1 MRVIEKFISING
13 EGMKQGELAIFIRL
27 EGCNLRC
34 AYCDT
39 TYSFINPK
47 FKDETVEE
55 IVAYCIETGIK
66 NVTLTGGEPLIHDDV
81 EALIRE
87 LYKNNFNIE
96 VETNGSVD
104 ISKYKDLDKIS
115 FTLDYK
121 TSCSKMSKFMNFDN
135 YKYLKKIDSI
145 KFVCA
150 SHDDLVES
158 LDIINKYQLIDKC
171 NLIFSPVWGEI
182 KFEDI
187 VEFMKENKLNEC
199 RMQLQIHKIIW
210 DKDTKGV

>member
-1 MRVIEKFISING
+1 MKVIEKFISVNG

-27 EGCNLRC
+27 AGCNLRC
-34 AYCDT
+34 SYCDT
-39 TYSFINPK
+39 TYSFINPTYIE
-47 FKDETVEE
+47 ETVED
-55 IVAYCIETGIK
+55 IVKYALETGIK
-66 NVTLTGGEPLIHDDV
+66 NITLTGGEPLIHEDV
-81 EALIRE
+81 EYLIRS
-87 LYKNNFNIE
+87 LYKNGFNIE

-104 ISKYKDLDKIS
+104 ISRYKDLEKIS

-121 TSCSKMSKFMNFDN
+121 TACSKMNKHMNFDN
-135 YKYLKKIDSI
+135 YKYLKQIDSI

-150 SHDDLVES
+150 SKADLEES
-158 LDIINKYQLIDKC
+158 LDIIHKYNLIGKC

-182 KFEDI
+182 EFEEI
-187 VEFMKENKLNEC
+187 VEFMKEHKLNGC

>member
-27 EGCNLRC
+27 AGCNLRC

-39 TYSFINPK
+39 TYSFINPSYTE
-47 FKDETVEE
+47 ETVEE
-55 IVAYCIETGIK
+55 IVNYCIASGI
-66 NVTLTGGEPLIHDDV
+66 NNITLTGGEPLIHSDV
-81 EALIRE
+81 EELIIE
-87 LYKNNFNIE
+87 LYKNNFVIE

-121 TSCSKMSKFMNFDN
+121 TGCSKMSKSMNFEN
-135 YKYLKKIDSI
+135 YKYLKPIDSI
-145 KFVCA
+145 KFVCG
-150 SHDDLVES
+150 SCDDLNES
-158 LDIINKYQLIDKC
+158 LDIINKYELIGKC
-171 NLIFSPVWGEI
+171 NLIFSPVWGDIE
-182 KFEDI
+182 FEEI
-187 VEFMKENKLNEC
+187 VEFMKEHKLNQC

>member
-81 EALIRE
+81 DALIRE

-121 TSCSKMSKFMNFDN
+121 TSCSKMSKFMNFAN
-135 YKYLKKIDSI
+135 YKYLKRIDSI

-158 LDIINKYQLIDKC
+158 LDIINKYQLIGKC

>member
-47 FKDETVEE
+47 FKDQTVEE

-150 SHDDLVES
+150 SHDDLNES
-158 LDIINKYQLIDKC
+158 LDIINKYQLIGKC

>member
-1 MRVIEKFISING
+1 MKVIEKFISING

-27 EGCNLRC
+27 AGCNLRC
-34 AYCDT
+34 TYCDT

-47 FKDETVEE
+47 YTEE
-55 IVAYCIETGIK
+55 SAQEILTYCLDSGIT
-66 NVTLTGGEPLIHDDV
+66 NVTLTGGEPLIHDGVYDLIK
-81 EALIRE
+81 ALSM
-87 LYKNNFNIE
+87 NNFNIE
-96 VETNGSVD
+96 IETNGSVSIKD
-104 ISKYKDLDKIS
+104 YLDLDNVS

-121 TSCSKMSKFMNFDN
+121 TACSKTNRFMDFDN
-135 YKYLKKIDSI
+135 YKYLRRKDSI

-150 SHDDLVES
+150 SISDLEES
-158 LDIINKYQLIDKC
+158 LDIINKYNLINKC
-171 NLIFSPVWGEI
+171 NLIFSPVWDAI

-187 VEFMKENKLNEC
+187 VNFMKEHKLNKA

>member
-158 LDIINKYQLIDKC
+158 LDIINKYQLIGKC

>member
-39 TYSFINPK
+39 TYSFMNAK
-47 FKDETVEE
+47 YTNETVDE
-55 IVAYCIETGIK
+55 IVDYCIETGIK

-81 EALIRE
+81 EELIRE

-135 YKYLKKIDSI
+135 YKYLKRIDSI

-150 SHDDLVES
+150 SHNDLIES
-158 LDIINKYQLIDKC
+158 LNIINKYQLIGKC

-182 KFEDI
+182 EFEDI

>member
-1 MRVIEKFISING
+1 MRVIEKFISVNG

-27 EGCNLRC
+27 AGCNLRC
-34 AYCDT
+34 SYCDT
-39 TYSFINPK
+39 TYSFINPTYTE
-47 FKDETVEE
+47 ETAED
-55 IVAYCIETGIK
+55 IVKYALETGIK
-66 NVTLTGGEPLIHDDV
+66 NITLTGGEPLIHEDV
-81 EALIRE
+81 EHLIRS
-87 LYKNNFNIE
+87 LYKNGFNIE

-104 ISKYKDLDKIS
+104 ISKYQDLEKIS

-121 TSCSKMSKFMNFDN
+121 TACSKMNKHMNFDN
-135 YKYLKKIDSI
+135 YKYLKQIDSI

-150 SHDDLVES
+150 SKSDLEES
-158 LDIINKYQLIDKC
+158 LDIINKYNLIGKC

-182 KFEDI
+182 EFEEI
-187 VEFMKENKLNEC
+187 VEFMKEHKLNGC

>member
-39 TYSFINPK
+39 TYSFINAK
-47 FKDETVEE
+47 YSNETVEE
-55 IVAYCIETGIK
+55 IVAYCIESGIK

-81 EALIRE
+81 EELIKE

-121 TSCSKMSKFMNFDN
+121 TSCSKMDKFMNFDN
-135 YKYLKKIDSI
+135 YKYLKRIDSI

-158 LDIINKYQLIDKC
+158 LNIINKYQLIGKC

-182 KFEDI
+182 KLEDI
-187 VEFMKENKLNEC
+187 VEFMKANKLNEC
-199 RMQLQIHKIIW
+199 KMQLQIHKIIW

>member
-150 SHDDLVES
+150 SHNDLVES
-158 LDIINKYQLIDKC
+158 LDIINKYQLIGKC

>member
-39 TYSFINPK
+39 TYSFINAK
-47 FKDETVEE
+47 YTDETVEE
-55 IVAYCIETGIK
+55 IVAYCRETGIK

-121 TSCSKMSKFMNFDN
+121 TSCSKMSKFMNFDH
-135 YKYLKKIDSI
+135 YKYLKRIDSI

-158 LDIINKYQLIDKC
+158 LDIINKYQLIGKC